1 MAKQIWVNL
10 REARLLDQA
19 IAKNNFR
26 YLTLAEHKIIDKA
39 YEAMKESELYNS
51 IWKKIEDYATN
62 LVNTKCVPE
71 WNRISEE
78 MKPLGEERNKLAK
91 EKAEVPEGWVWETA
105 KEERLNEIDKKMSD
119 LSAEYQGITDKAN
132 AELNEYKEKILWE
145 TEWACFLLNEKDY
158 QFIGELCWFYSA
170 N

>member
-78 MKPLGEERNKLAK
+78 MKPLGELRNKLAK
-91 EKAEVPEGWVWETA
+91 EKAEIPEDWVWETE
-105 KEERLNEIDKKMSD
+105 KEAQLDWLDKEMAD
-119 LSAEYQGITDKAN
+119 LSAEYQKVTSDAN
-132 AELNEYKEKILWE
+132 AELNEYKEKLITE
-145 TEWACFLLNEKDY
+145 TEWACFFLNEKDY
-158 QFIGELCWFYSA
+158 QFVGELCWFYSA

>member
-78 MKPLGEERNKLAK
+78 MKPLGEERNRLAK
-91 EKAEVPEGWVWETA
+91 EKAEA
-105 KEERLNEIDKKMSD
+105 KEWEWLQESEDKLAEVDKKIAE
-119 LSAEYQGITDKAN
+119 LTEEYQSVTDKAN
-132 AELNEYKEKILWE
+132 AELSEYKEKILWE
-145 TEWACFLLNEKDY
+145 TEWACFSLNEKDY
-158 QFIGELCWFYSA
+158 KFVGELCWFYSA

>member
-26 YLTLAEHKIIDKA
+26 YLTLAEHKIVDKA

-51 IWKKIEDYATN
+51 IWKQIEEYATN

-78 MKPLGEERNKLAK
+78 MKPLGELRNKLAEKKAKGEEWTDEDEAQLNGLDK
-91 EKAEVPEGWVWETA
+91 E
-105 KEERLNEIDKKMSD
+105 MSD
-119 LSAEYQGITDKAN
+119 LSAEYQDITDKAN

-145 TEWACFLLNEKDY
+145 TEWACFFLSEKDY
-158 QFIGELCWFYSA
+158 QFVGELCWFYSA

>member
-26 YLTLAEHKIIDKA
+26 YLTLAEHKIMDKA

-51 IWKKIEDYATN
+51 IWKKIEAYAAEI
-62 LVNTKCVPE
+62 VNTKCVPE

-78 MKPLGEERNKLAK
+78 MKPLGELRNKLAEKKAKGEEWTDEDEAQLNGLDK
-91 EKAEVPEGWVWETA
+91 E
-105 KEERLNEIDKKMSD
+105 MSD
-119 LSAEYQGITDKAN
+119 LSAEYQDITDKAN

-145 TEWACFLLNEKDY
+145 TEWACFFLSEKDY
-158 QFIGELCWFYSA
+158 QFVGELCWFYFA

>member
-26 YLTLAEHKIIDKA
+26 YLTLAEHKIMDKA

-51 IWKKIEDYATN
+51 IWKQIEEYATN

-78 MKPLGEERNKLAK
+78 MKPLGELRNKLAEKKAKGEEWTDEDEAQLNGLDK
-91 EKAEVPEGWVWETA
+91 E
-105 KEERLNEIDKKMSD
+105 MSD
-119 LSAEYQGITDKAN
+119 LSAEYQDITDKAN

-145 TEWACFLLNEKDY
+145 TEWACFFLSEKDY
-158 QFIGELCWFYSA
+158 QFVGELCWFYSA